1 MGILITTVLDKALF
15 TGGIMDIIRDLEKG
29 LMKKEITDFKVG
41 DTVKVS
47 VRIKEGDKT
56 RSQAFEG
63 IVIARKGSGI
73 KETFTVR
80 HISFGEG
87 VERVFQLYSPHIDSI
102 KLIKK
107 GKVKRARLYYLRGR
121 IGKHTTVEEERKT
134 AKNPANVVV
143 GTESVS

>member
-1 MGILITTVLDKALF
+1 MVNLKI
-15 TGGIMDIIRDLEKG
+15 GGIMDIIRELEKD

-73 KETFTVR
+73 KETFAVR

-87 VERVFQLYSPHIDSI
+87 VERVFQIHSPHIDSI
-102 KLIKK
+102 KVVKK
-107 GKVKRARLYYLRGR
+107 GKVNRARLYYLRKR
-121 IGKHTTVEEERKT
+121 IGKHTTVEEEREV
-134 AKNPANVVV
+134 AKSQPDA
-143 GTESVS
+143 GLGEKGVS

>member
-1 MGILITTVLDKALF
+1 
-15 TGGIMDIIRDLEKG
+15 MDIIRELEKD

-41 DTVKVS
+41 DTVRVA

-102 KLIKK
+102 KVVKK
-107 GKVKRARLYYLRGR
+107 GKVKRARLYYLRKR
-121 IGKHTTVEEERKT
+121 IGKHTTVEEEREV
-134 AKNPANVVV
+134 AKKPTDVVL
-143 GTESVS
+143 GTEGVS

>member
-1 MGILITTVLDKALF
+1 MN
-15 TGGIMDIIRDLEKG
+15 IIRELEKD

-41 DTVKVS
+41 DTVKVA

-63 IVIARKGSGI
+63 IVIARKGSGL

-87 VERVFQLYSPHIDSI
+87 VERIFQLYSPFIDSI
-102 KLIKK
+102 KVVKK
-107 GKVKRARLYYLRGR
+107 GKVKRARLYYLRKR
-121 IGKHTTVEEERKT
+121 VGKHTSVQEERE
-134 AKNPANVVV
+134 AVKNPADAAVL

>member
-1 MGILITTVLDKALF
+1 MN
-15 TGGIMDIIRDLEKG
+15 IIRELEKDF
-29 LMKKEITDFKVG
+29 MKKEITDFKVG
-41 DTVKVS
+41 DTVRVA

-56 RSQAFEG
+56 RAQAFEG

-87 VERVFQLYSPHIDSI
+87 VERSFQVHSPHIDSI
-102 KLIKK
+102 KVVKK
-107 GKVKRARLYYLRGR
+107 GKVKRARLYYLRKR
-121 IGKHTTVEEERKT
+121 IGKHTTVEEEREV
-134 AKNPANVVV
+134 AKDRTNAGV

>member
-1 MGILITTVLDKALF
+1 
-15 TGGIMDIIRDLEKG
+15 MDIIRELEKDF
-29 LMKKEITDFKVG
+29 MKKEITDFKVG
-41 DTVKVS
+41 DTVRVA
-47 VRIKEGDKT
+47 VMIEEGDKT
-56 RSQAFEG
+56 RVQAFEG

-102 KLIKK
+102 KVVKK
-107 GKVKRARLYYLRGR
+107 GKVKRARLYYLRKR
-121 IGKHTTVEEERKT
+121 IGKHTTIKEEREA
-134 AKNPANVVV
+134 AKDRANAEV

>member
-1 MGILITTVLDKALF
+1 
-15 TGGIMDIIRDLEKG
+15 MDIIRELEKDF
-29 LMKKEITDFKVG
+29 MKKEITDFKVG
-41 DTVKVS
+41 DTVRVA
-47 VRIKEGDKT
+47 VRIEEGDKT
-56 RSQAFEG
+56 RVQAFEG

-102 KLIKK
+102 KVVKK
-107 GKVKRARLYYLRGR
+107 GKVKRARLYYLRKR
-121 IGKHTTVEEERKT
+121 IGKHTTIKEERGA
-134 AKNPANVVV
+134 AKDRANAEV

>member
-1 MGILITTVLDKALF
+1 
-15 TGGIMDIIRDLEKG
+15 MDIIRELEKD

-41 DTVKVS
+41 DTVRVA

-102 KLIKK
+102 KVVKK
-107 GKVKRARLYYLRGR
+107 GKVKRARLYYLRKR
-121 IGKHTTVEEERKT
+121 IGKHTTVEEEREA
-134 AKNPANVVV
+134 AKKPTDVVL
-143 GTESVS
+143 GTEGVS

>member
-1 MGILITTVLDKALF
+1 MN
-15 TGGIMDIIRDLEKG
+15 IIRELEKD

-41 DTVKVS
+41 DTVKVA

-56 RSQAFEG
+56 RSQVFEG
-63 IVIARKGSGI
+63 IVIARKGSGL

-87 VERVFQLYSPHIDSI
+87 VERIFQLYSPFIDSI
-102 KLIKK
+102 KVSKK
-107 GKVKRARLYYLRGR
+107 GKVKRARLYYLRKR
-121 IGKHTTVEEERKT
+121 VGKHTSVQEERE
-134 AKNPANVVV
+134 AVKNPADAAVL